1 MLKKK
6 LISALSAAAVVV
18 SMATG
23 AVSTAFA
30 KDTGISGDY
39 TQGTTIKT
47 FLDTDLEGYESI
59 TLNYEYNSKVDIP
72 TETFGLLSF
81 DSEWGGWD
89 KTSVGQAEPVI
100 GEVYSSTVSFDT
112 LESSINTGKELY
124 GFNLIADNFGGGSVK
139 LNSVVLNEKQGKETL
154 ITGSWHKGTASNMTV
169 SGDPDVKVNANE
181 YNIYFS
187 GFSTKGFTNPTV
199 DVTVTYDNDLGDD
212 LYKEA
217 TLYYAENFQQENEK
231 FTPVE
236 EYGYKKAEAGSTV
249 TYSYSIDGDAH
260 KLAAC
265 FDACIVT
272 EIKIY
277 DKTPEESVIKGN
289 WTKGTASELTLETGN
304 QDYWFSGD
312 EDSIY
317 VFNFS
322 LKGYRSP
329 TVEVTAQY
337 DTIPADNSYMQAELY
352 SKEQKIGGA
361 YIPVTLGTHKY
372 TFDVSDSLT
381 EFNVCFDGCTVKE
394 IKIYDN
400 RSDIPEEVSGN
411 TASELALKMGKAWNL
426 GNALDST
433 TNGVADETLWNNKF
447 PVSKPMFDTVKASG
461 FDTVRIPVSY
471 MDKIVYEN
479 GKYTVDDTYMSR
491 VKQVVDVAIASG
503 LYVVIDVHNDG
514 GANVDGMW
522 LDITKTETEFNNIK
536 NKFSDLWTDIA
547 VNFADYDQKLIFE
560 GFNELNNGSYTIAP
574 TTEQLSNVNTLNNSF
589 VTAVRNAGGKNTD
602 RVLIVAGY
610 NTNIDYTVSGF
621 AKPND
626 TASDRLML
634 SVHYYEPSEFT
645 LGDSIDDDTWGTRSE
660 KIYMQNQFKKLAD
673 FAELESIDMPVI
685 VGEYGANDKG
695 NLSDRKTYLQ
705 CLNSCANQ
713 YKMVTGYWDNGY
725 IGEFG
730 FALFDRTNN
739 LVTSEGNAL
748 ISAIK
753 DITN

>member
-6 LISALSAAAVVV
+6 LISVLSAAAVAV

-23 AVSTAFA
+23 TVGTVFA

-59 TLNYEYNSKVDIP
+59 TLNYEYNSLVDIP

-89 KTSVGQAEPVI
+89 KTSVGQADPVI
-100 GEVYSSTVSFDT
+100 GEIYSSTVSFDT

-124 GFNLIADNFGGGSVK
+124 GFNLIADNFGEGSVK

-169 SGDPDVKVNANE
+169 SGDTDVKVNANE

-199 DVTVTYDNDLGDD
+199 DVTVTYDNDLGND

-236 EYGYKKAEAGSTV
+236 EYGYKVAVAGSTV

-265 FDACIVT
+265 FDACEVT

-329 TVEVTAQY
+329 TVEVTADY
-337 DTIPADNSYMQAELY
+337 TTVPADNSYMQAELY

-372 TFDVSDSLT
+372 TFDVSDSLN

-400 RSDIPEEVSGN
+400 RSPIPAEVSGN
-411 TASELALKMGKAWNL
+411 TASQLASKMGKAWNL

-433 TNGVADETLWNNKF
+433 TDGAADETLWNNKF
-447 PVSKPMFDTVKASG
+447 PVSKPMFDAVKASG

-479 GKYTVDDTYMSR
+479 GKYTVDDTYMAR
-491 VKQVVDVAIASG
+491 VKQVVNVAIAAG

-514 GANVDGMW
+514 GNGVQGMW
-522 LDITKTETEFNNIK
+522 LDITKTGTEFNNIK

-560 GFNELNNGSYTIAP
+560 GFNELNNGNYNTAP
-574 TTEQLSNVNTLNNSF
+574 TIEQLSNVNTLNNTF
-589 VTAVRNAGGKNTD
+589 LEAVRNAGGKNTD

-610 NTNIDYTVSGF
+610 NTNIDYAISGF

-634 SVHYYEPSEFT
+634 SVHYYEPSDFT
-645 LGDSIDDDTWGTRSE
+645 LNENGTDE
-660 KIYMQNQFKKLAD
+660 WDEDIETIEAKFKKISD
-673 FAELESIDMPVI
+673 FAKSKNMPVFI
-685 VGEYGANDKG
+685 GEYGAIDKD
-695 NLSDRKTYLQ
+695 NIDSREMYLSAINVLSNKHGI
-705 CLNSCANQ
+705 
-713 YKMVTGYWDNGY
+713 VTAYWDNGFTGIY
-725 IGEFG
+725 G
-730 FALFDRTNN
+730 FALFDRETNS
-739 LVTSEGNAL
+739 VTESGETI
-748 ISAIK
+748 ISAIMG
-753 DITN
+753 

>member
-6 LISALSAAAVVV
+6 LISALSAAAVAV

-39 TQGTTIKT
+39 TQGTTIRT

-59 TLNYEYNSKVDIP
+59 TLNYEYNSLVDIP

-89 KTSVGQAEPVI
+89 KTSVGQADPVI
-100 GEVYSSTVSFDT
+100 GEIYSSTVSFDT

-139 LNSVVLNEKQGKETL
+139 LNSVVLNEKQGKETV

-169 SGDPDVKVNANE
+169 SGDSDVKVNANE

-199 DVTVTYDNDLGDD
+199 DVTVTYDNDLGSDP
-212 LYKEA
+212 YKEA
-217 TLYYAENFQQENEK
+217 TLYYAENFQQENER

-236 EYGYKKAEAGSTV
+236 EYGYKEAVAGQTV

-265 FDACIVT
+265 FDACTVT

-394 IKIYDN
+394 IIIYDN
-400 RSDIPEEVSGN
+400 RSDIPAEVIGN
-411 TASELALKMGKAWNL
+411 TASQLASKMGKAWNL

-433 TNGVADETLWNNKF
+433 TDGAADETLWNNKF

-471 MDKIVYEN
+471 MDKIVVEN
-479 GKYTVDDTYMSR
+479 GKYTVDDTYMAR
-491 VKQVVDVAIASG
+491 VKQVVDAAIAAG

-514 GANVDGMW
+514 GNGVQGMW
-522 LDITKTETEFNNIK
+522 LDITKTGTEFNNIK

-560 GFNELNNGSYTIAP
+560 GFNELNNGSYTTAP
-574 TTEQLSNVNTLNNSF
+574 TTEQLSNVNTLNNAY
-589 VTAVRNAGGKNTD
+589 VEAVRNAGGKNTD
-602 RVLIVAGY
+602 RMLIVAGY
-610 NTNIDYTVSGF
+610 NTNIDHTVSGF

-634 SVHYYEPSEFT
+634 SVHYYEPSDFALNEN
-645 LGDSIDDDTWGTRSE
+645 GTDE
-660 KIYMQNQFKKLAD
+660 WDEDIETIEAQFKKISD
-673 FAELESIDMPVI
+673 FAKTENMPVFI
-685 VGEYGANDKG
+685 GEYGAIDKNNDESRAAY
-695 NLSDRKTYLQ
+695 LSS
-705 CLNSCANQ
+705 LNEIANSFANI
-713 YKMVTGYWDNGY
+713 VTAYWDNGY
-725 IGEFG
+725 TGQYG
-730 FALFDRTNN
+730 FALFDRSNN
-739 LVTSEGNAL
+739 TVTDTGETLLEYIIG
-748 ISAIK
+748 
-753 DITN
+753 